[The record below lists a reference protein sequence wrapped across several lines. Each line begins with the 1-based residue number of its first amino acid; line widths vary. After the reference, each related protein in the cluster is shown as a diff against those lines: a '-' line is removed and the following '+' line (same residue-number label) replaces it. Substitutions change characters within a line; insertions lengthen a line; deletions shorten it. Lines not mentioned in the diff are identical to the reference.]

1 MKKVKLCE
9 IGKIITGY
17 TPSTKKEE
25 YYSNNDFMFVGPS
38 DIKSVMYVDS
48 TEKRISTVAFNEYK
62 NKFINENSIVVDCIG
77 SDMGNVAI
85 IKNKCL
91 TNQQINAITNINCND
106 YNIKYIYYVLS
117 TMKQYF
123 HLIGTNGSTMP
134 ILNKTM
140 FENVEIEVPEK
151 EIQDKIANIL
161 SKLDDKIKLNNEINN
176 NLFEIL
182 KTYYKAH
189 FIDNESKNMKK
200 MCDLVKETIG
210 GDWGKDKI
218 TDNYNQ
224 EVLCVRGADIL
235 DMDRGNKGKTPKRFI
250 LEKNVEKKQLC
261 GNEIVIEISG
271 GSPTQSTGRCAYITK
286 MLESSFEVPI
296 ICTNFCRA
304 IRLKDDKYLPS
315 FYMNLKYLYEKNI
328 MFLYENGTTG
338 IKNLDLS
345 SFLDNEEINII
356 EDEEN
361 QKFNNLYY
369 NINNKMIKNAEENR
383 ILEQLRDTLLPK
395 LMSGE
400 INLDN
405 VEV

>member
-1 MKKVKLCE
+1 MKLKDVTT
-9 IGKIITGY
+9 IISGG

-25 YYSNNDFMFVGPS
+25 YWNGCISWITPKDLSGYNKMYISKGERNITDSGLKNSSANLMPKG
-38 DIKSVMYVDS
+38 SVLFS
-48 TEKRISTVAFNEYK
+48 SRAP
-62 NKFINENSIVVDCIG
+62 IG
-77 SDMGNVAI
+77 YVAI
-85 IKNKCL
+85 ASNELC
-91 TNQQINAITNINCND
+91 TNQGFKNFVCDESKIHNI
-106 YNIKYIYYVLS
+106 YLYYWLKNNVKTIEGFAS
-117 TMKQYF
+117 
-123 HLIGTNGSTMP
+123 GST
-134 ILNKTM
+134 
-140 FENVEIEVPEK
+140 FK
-151 EIQDKIANIL
+151 EISASKIANVGIELPSLKMQKKISKIL
-161 SKLDDKIKLNNEINN
+161 LSLDKKIELNNKINN

-182 KTYYKAH
+182 KTYYKEH
-189 FIDNESKNMKK
+189 FIDNENKNMKK

-224 EVLCVRGADIL
+224 EVLCIRGADIP

-286 MLESSFEVPI
+286 MLESSFELPI

-369 NINNKMIKNAEENR
+369 NINNKMIKNAEENM
-383 ILEQLRDTLLPK
+383 ILEQLRDILLPK
-395 LMSGE
+395 LMNGE
-400 INLDN
+400 VNIDN
-405 VEV
+405 VEI

>member
-1 MKKVKLCE
+1 M
-9 IGKIITGY
+9 I
-17 TPSTKKEE
+17 
-25 YYSNNDFMFVGPS
+25 
-38 DIKSVMYVDS
+38 
-48 TEKRISTVAFNEYK
+48 FN
-62 NKFINENSIVVDCIG
+62 
-77 SDMGNVAI
+77 
-85 IKNKCL
+85 
-91 TNQQINAITNINCND
+91 
-106 YNIKYIYYVLS
+106 
-117 TMKQYF
+117 
-123 HLIGTNGSTMP
+123 
-134 ILNKTM
+134 
-140 FENVEIEVPEK
+140 
-151 EIQDKIANIL
+151 
-161 SKLDDKIKLNNEINN
+161 KIKLKELCTVNQGLQIPISKRFTEDGPNRYFYITVQFLKENGENYYIENPSSSVICNKDDILVVRTGNTGQVLTGVKGCFHNNFFKVTPNEIIIKRYLYWSLNNSKMYKVMLNAASGTTIPDLKHSSFYGLEISVPSKDNQLKIIKILDAIDFKIKINKKINN

-182 KTYYKAH
+182 KTYYKEH
-189 FIDNESKNMKK
+189 FIDNENKNMKK

-224 EVLCVRGADIL
+224 EVLCIRGADIP
-235 DMDRGNKGKTPKRFI
+235 DMDRGNKGKTPKRFT

-271 GSPTQSTGRCAYITK
+271 GSPTQSTGRCVYITK
-286 MLESSFEVPI
+286 MLESSFELPI

-356 EDEEN
+356 EEEN

-395 LMSGE
+395 LMNGE
-400 INLDN
+400 IDLDN
-405 VEV
+405 IEI

>member
-1 MKKVKLCE
+1 MEYKKYKLGE
-9 IGKIITGY
+9 IASFTQGKQVDINEQFFV
-17 TPSTKKEE
+17 KKEGMKRFVRIIDYTNSNE
-25 YYSNNDFMFVGPS
+25 PIRYVNNFGKRYYVSSDEVAMIRYGSQTAGMVVLGKDGIIANNLFK
-38 DIKSVMYVDS
+38 IL
-48 TEKRISTVAFNEYK
+48 INNEIAL
-62 NKFINENSIVVDCIG
+62 N
-77 SDMGNVAI
+77 
-85 IKNKCL
+85 
-91 TNQQINAITNINCND
+91 
-106 YNIKYIYYVLS
+106 KYIFYFLS
-117 TMKQYF
+117 QKYIFNYLRKSQSS
-123 HLIGTNGSTMP
+123 STMP
-134 ILNKTM
+134 AISFNIMNNL
-140 FENVEIEVPEK
+140 EIYIPSK
-151 EIQDKIANIL
+151 DCQRKIVKIL
-161 SKLDDKIKLNNEINN
+161 SDIDKKIELNNQINN
-176 NLFEIL
+176 NLFEFL
-182 KTYYKAH
+182 KTYYKEH
-189 FIDNESKNMKK
+189 FIDNENKNMKK
-200 MCDLVKETIG
+200 MCDLVKETVG

-224 EVLCVRGADIL
+224 EVLCIRGADIP

-261 GNEIVIEISG
+261 GKEIVIEISG

-286 MLESSFEVPI
+286 MLESSFELPI

-395 LMSGE
+395 LMNGE
-400 INLDN
+400 ISLDN
-405 VEV
+405 VEI

>member
-1 MKKVKLCE
+1 MIYKIKELMTVNRGSSPRPIIEYLSNSGFRWLKISDFNYRDKFVYNTKEYIKELKNTKYVKAGTL
-9 IGKIITGY
+9 ILTNSATPGIPIFLGKDMCLHDGFLYFTNIRDEVNINYIFYWFQNYRDSILNLANG
-17 TPSTKKEE
+17 SVFKNLKKEIVE
-25 YYSNNDFMFVGPS
+25 NLEIDLPS
-38 DIKSVMYVDS
+38 MDIQ
-48 TEKRISTVAFNEYK
+48 
-62 NKFINENSIVVDCIG
+62 NKVVYILD
-77 SDMGNVAI
+77 
-85 IKNKCL
+85 
-91 TNQQINAITNINCND
+91 NIN
-106 YNIKYIYYVLS
+106 
-117 TMKQYF
+117 
-123 HLIGTNGSTMP
+123 
-134 ILNKTM
+134 NKI
-140 FENVEIEVPEK
+140 N
-151 EIQDKIANIL
+151 
-161 SKLDDKIKLNNEINN
+161 LNNKINN

-182 KTYYKAH
+182 KAYYKEH
-189 FIDNESKNMKK
+189 FIDNENKNMKK

-218 TDNYNQ
+218 TDTYNQ
-224 EVLCVRGADIL
+224 EVLCIRGADIP
-235 DMDRGNKGKTPKRFI
+235 DMDRGNKGKIPKRFI

-271 GSPTQSTGRCAYITK
+271 GSPTQSTGRCAYITE
-286 MLESSFEVPI
+286 MLESSFELPI

-395 LMSGE
+395 LMNGE

-405 VEV
+405 IEI